1 MGTKPVKSLFSAQ
14 ISRWIGVALTSLA
27 VGLVVWSLYK
37 SGLLASDAWMNADII
52 DGMLLALLVYTA
64 SLFCA
69 FAAWYL
75 LVTSVSQIEVS
86 WREGL
91 YIYSLSAIYRYIPSN
106 IVHYVG
112 RYYMLRQRGVEHAA
126 ATWGMIAET
135 ALLVSTSTIVA
146 LLFGAPLIRE
156 NLLRVVRDGWLIIAV
171 AALVAGSVFA
181 IAILILPR
189 SITVRTLIGP
199 FLRVEVFHAGIKAFL
214 LFLVARMAFGASLYC
229 LSALATHNQVSLP
242 DMIAI
247 GSAAWTL
254 GYITPGASA
263 GFGVREAV
271 IIAALIGLGV
281 PTADATLI
289 AIAFRVST
297 TVADVVFTASGW
309 TARRLAATPEVA
321 RYSR

>member
-1 MGTKPVKSLFSAQ
+1 VKSLFSAQ
-14 ISRWIGVALTSLA
+14 IARWFGVALTSLA

-37 SGLLASDAWMNADII
+37 SGLLASDAWMKADII
-52 DGMLLALLVYTA
+52 DGMLLAVLVYTV
-64 SLFCA
+64 SLFCV

-106 IVHYVG
+106 IIHYVG

-146 LLFGAPLIRE
+146 VAFGAPLIRDS
-156 NLLRVVRDGWLIIAV
+156 LLRVFRDGWLTIAGV
-171 AALVAGSVFA
+171 VLIAALVFA
-181 IAILILPR
+181 IAVLLLPR
-189 SITVRTLIGP
+189 SITIRTLIGP
-199 FLRVEVFHAGIKAFL
+199 FLRVEVIYAGIQAFL
-214 LFLVARMAFGASLYC
+214 LFLVARIIFGGSLYC
-229 LSALATHNQVSLP
+229 LSTQITTNNQVSLA

-271 IIAALIGLGV
+271 IIAALIGVGV
-281 PTADATLI
+281 STLEATLV
-289 AIAFRVST
+289 AVAFRVTT
-297 TVADVVFTASGW
+297 TVADLIFTATGW
-309 TARRLAATPEVA
+309 AAHRLAATPETA
-321 RYSR
+321 